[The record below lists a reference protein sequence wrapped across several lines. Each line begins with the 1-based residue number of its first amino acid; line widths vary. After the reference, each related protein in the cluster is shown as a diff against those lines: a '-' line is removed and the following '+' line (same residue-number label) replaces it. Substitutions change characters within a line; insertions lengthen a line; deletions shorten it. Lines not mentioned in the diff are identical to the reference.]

1 MKNEERGLRKYI
13 MRSSR
18 CVGAFLV
25 LSMLASAAGAQA
37 TAAVPDE
44 RAAVLAV
51 VQRLWD
57 AMKTRDTALVR
68 SVFDS
73 SATLTRV
80 ATRNGEARV
89 QVMPVSTFIEA
100 LGRANEAWNE
110 RMFAP
115 EVRIDGSLAIVWTEY
130 DFHLGSQFSHCGVDA
145 FQLLKTSAG
154 WKIVAI
160 SDTARR
166 EGCAKR

>member
-1 MKNEERGLRKYI
+1 MTRFRVTLIGLL
-13 MRSSR
+13 SLAPSLAHGQAS
-18 CVGAFLV
+18 GA
-25 LSMLASAAGAQA
+25 S
-37 TAAVPDE
+37 PDE

-57 AMKTRDTALVR
+57 GMKARDTAMAR

-73 SATLTRV
+73 SAMLSRV
-80 ATRNGEARV
+80 VNRNGEARV
-89 QVMPVSTFIEA
+89 QLTAVSEFIEA
-100 LGRANEAWNE
+100 LGRATEPWNE

-115 EVRIDGSLAIVWTEY
+115 EVRIDGALASVWTEY
-130 DFHLGSQFSHCGVDA
+130 DFHLGDKFSHCGVDA

-154 WKIVAI
+154 WKIVAL

>member
-1 MKNEERGLRKYI
+1 
-13 MRSSR
+13 MRSLR
-18 CVGAFLV
+18 LTLVGLLLLFP
-25 LSMLASAAGAQA
+25 SLAQGQVTSPG
-37 TAAVPDE
+37 PDE

-57 AMKTRDTALVR
+57 GMKARDTAMAR

-73 SATLTRV
+73 SAMLSRV
-80 ATRNGEARV
+80 VNRNGEARV
-89 QVMPVSTFIEA
+89 QLTPVSEFIQA
-100 LGRANEAWNE
+100 LGRATEPWNE

-115 EVRIDGSLAIVWTEY
+115 EVRIDGPLASVWTEY
-130 DFHLGSQFSHCGVDA
+130 DFHLGDKFSHCGVDA

-154 WKIVAI
+154 WKIVAL

-166 EGCAKR
+166 EGCQKQR

>member
-1 MKNEERGLRKYI
+1 
-13 MRSSR
+13 MRSIR
-18 CVGAFLV
+18 LTMAALLFALP
-25 LSMLASAAGAQA
+25 SMGGAQA
-37 TAAVPDE
+37 SSTGPDE

-57 AMKTRDTALVR
+57 AMKARDTAMAR

-73 SATLTRV
+73 SAMLSRAV
-80 ATRNGEARV
+80 SRNGETRV
-89 QVMPVSTFIEA
+89 QLTPVSAFLEA
-100 LGRANEAWNE
+100 LSHATEAWNE

-115 EVRIDGSLAIVWTEY
+115 EVRIDGSLATVWTEY
-130 DFHLGSQFSHCGVDA
+130 DFHLGDKFSHCGVDA

-154 WKIVAI
+154 WKIVAL

-166 EGCAKR
+166 EGCVRQR